1 MSKIVLTVTIGL
13 RFPESTCVD
22 SERKVFLLSMND
34 AKKSEFL
41 SNMLDTE
48 EFSQEYCYEYVHDT
62 QNVSCKNNVS
72 DYDKYYEFI
81 VPPSLYKYARY
92 CDVKYFMDLWKGK
105 EAMHSYSLQD
115 NYRYD
120 YKTIAKLSQAFT
132 LDESL
137 EFTRILNEKYH
148 PYTV

>member
-48 EFSQEYCYEYVHDT
+48 EFSQEYCYEYVHAT
-62 QNVSCKNNVS
+62 PNVSCKNNVS

-148 PYTV
+148 PCTG

>member
-1 MSKIVLTVTIGL
+1 MSKMVLTVTIGL
-13 RFPESTCVD
+13 RFPESTSVEN
-22 SERKVFLLSMND
+22 ERKVFLLSMND
-34 AKKSEFL
+34 AKKSDFL
-41 SNMLDTE
+41 RNMLDTE
-48 EFSQEYCYEYVHDT
+48 EFSQENDYEYVHETDEVFCKKS
-62 QNVSCKNNVS
+62 VSE
-72 DYDKYYEFI
+72 YDKYYEFI

-120 YKTIAKLSQAFT
+120 YKTIARLSQAFT

-137 EFTRILNEKYH
+137 EFARILNEEYH
-148 PYTV
+148 PSKK